1 MKNLIEELKLIF
13 EELKLIPA
21 TCISDALQGFNHFDT
36 AIKPLKEE
44 YVICGQA
51 VTVKVPAG
59 DNMMVIQ
66 AMKQGEAGDVLVVD
80 AEGSEYR
87 SFAGDFVIG
96 LAKTLGFSGVVAD
109 GTVRD
114 IVSIKE
120 MNFPVFCLGA
130 TLACSKKIGMGA
142 VNVPISCGGVIV
154 NPGDVIVGD
163 ANGVVVIPQE
173 NVEQVVAAAK
183 LKMKKDQDRAERIL
197 GNREAALAYIEKLVS
212 EK

>member
-1 MKNLIEELKLIF
+1 MKALIEELRS
-13 EELKLIPA
+13 IPA
-21 TCISDALQGFNHFDT
+21 TCISDALQGFNHFNT

-59 DNMMVIQ
+59 DNMMVMQ
-66 AMKQGEAGDVLVVD
+66 AMKQGMPGDILVVD

-96 LAKTLGFSGVVAD
+96 LAKTLGFGGVVAS

-114 IVSIKE
+114 VLGIKE
-120 MNFPVFCLGA
+120 MNFPVFCLGT

-142 VNVPISCGGVIV
+142 FNIPISCGGVIV
-154 NPGDVIVGD
+154 HPGDVIVGD
-163 ANGVVVIPQE
+163 ANGVVAIPKE
-173 NVEQVVAAAK
+173 RVAQVLEAAK
-183 LKMKKDQDRAERIL
+183 AKMKKDQIRAENIL
-197 GNREAALAYIEKLVS
+197 GNREAAIQYIEKLVP